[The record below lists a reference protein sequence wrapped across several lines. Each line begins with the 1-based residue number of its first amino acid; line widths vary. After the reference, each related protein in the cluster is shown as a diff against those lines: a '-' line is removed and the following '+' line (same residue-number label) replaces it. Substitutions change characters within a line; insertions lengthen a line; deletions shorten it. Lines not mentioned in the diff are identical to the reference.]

1 MTKKFFQA
9 LLGLSVVLFT
19 ASYAAAHC
27 EIPCG
32 IYDDEMRFNMM
43 AEHITTIEKSIKQI
57 IELETGKPIK
67 YNQLIRW
74 VMNKEHHANKLQ
86 EIMTQ
91 YFMTQRIKFD
101 TENYT
106 EKLIILHKMLV
117 YAMKCKQTTELSH
130 IKTLRSLL
138 KEFHDLYFGR
148 SYK

>member
-9 LLGLSVVLFT
+9 LFVLSVVLFS
-19 ASYAAAHC
+19 ASYATAHC

-32 IYDDEMRFNMM
+32 IYDDEMRFNLM

-57 IELETGKPIK
+57 IKLETGKPIN

-74 VMNKEHHANKLQ
+74 VMNKEHHANELQ
-86 EIMTQ
+86 EIVTQ

-106 EKLIILHKMLV
+106 EKLVKLHKMLV
-117 YAMKCKQTTELSH
+117 YAMRCKQTTDLSH
-130 IKTLRSLL
+130 ITTLRSLL
-138 KEFHDLYFGR
+138 KEFHGLYFGR
-148 SYK
+148 SHK

>member
-1 MTKKFFQA
+1 MIKRFIQA
-9 LLGLSVVLFT
+9 LLVFSVVLLI
-19 ASYAAAHC
+19 ASYATAHC

-57 IELETGKPIK
+57 TELETGKPIN

-74 VMNKEHHANKLQ
+74 VMNKEHHANELQ
-86 EIMTQ
+86 EIVTQ

-106 EKLIILHKMLV
+106 EKLIMLHQMLV
-117 YAMKCKQTTELSH
+117 YAMKCKQTTDLSH
-130 IKTLRSLL
+130 IRTLRSLL

-148 SYK
+148 SHK